1 MDQQTNNKRS
11 SGTQGGKV
19 TWSDKTRG
27 GYWVRGIEQ
36 VRSDG
41 SYFDL
46 RGQVGNH
53 SSKPPSEDPADWTR
67 ETWSIDG
74 RYLENKECG
83 FDLVE
88 VGE

>member
-11 SGTQGGKV
+11 SGTEGGKV

-27 GYWVRGIEQ
+27 GYWVRGIEH

-46 RGQVGNH
+46 CGQVGNH
-53 SSKPPSEDPADWTR
+53 SSDPPSEDPTDWTWEAWR
-67 ETWSIDG
+67 SDG
-74 RYLENKECG
+74 RYTTTECG
-83 FDLVE
+83 FDLVRA
-88 VGE
+88 GE